1 MELSALVTGVRALA
15 ALAAW
20 GAAAAELLELGPVPE
35 SAAVASCAAGVAVEV
50 TAEAADVTAL
60 VTGLAEGGVIAELD
74 APVVVADEGAGAL
87 GGGVLGESVALVAAV
102 VP

>member
-1 MELSALVTGVRALA
+1 VGEAEGAGVVA
-15 ALAAW
+15 
-20 GAAAAELLELGPVPE
+20 GGVLG
-35 SAAVASCAAGVAVEV
+35 AAVALVAAAVPCAAGVAVEV

-87 GGGVLGESVALVAAV
+87 GGGVLLGESVALVAAV